1 MRRIAAAAGVLAA
14 GVGLLYGGNPDR
26 VGEAGAPELTF
37 YPWART
43 AGVNGVLMAR
53 VEGVEAI
60 RTNIGGLAFV
70 PSTEAIVSRTILFH
84 PDVLN
89 ISALGVGQ
97 RVGEAGALGLEVFA
111 LTSGEEVVTTVSQ
124 PEGTGATFRA
134 QFINVALSY
143 AYSFSDAIHA
153 GVSVRA
159 IYEAIKD
166 VRAAGVSL
174 DAGIQYVTGERRQM
188 RFGVTL
194 RNLGFPIRYGG
205 PGMSVQASPP
215 GANHQLTL
223 NLPADNFELPLLL
236 HVGASYDLYFNADQH
251 RISVAGMFT
260 SNAFGDDLLGAGVEY
275 AFREM
280 FMLRTGYSLEKEALA
295 VQREEK
301 WQRLHLMSGFFAGF
315 SVQVPLRA
323 AEAGEEV
330 PAVSLD
336 YAFHPAGELGNVHTV
351 QLRVA
356 LAQKFPVR
364 VFKGGIGG
372 SSGE

>member
-1 MRRIAAAAGVLAA
+1 MAVLGGVVTGIGA
-14 GVGLLYGGNPDR
+14 LYGGNPDR

-43 AGVNGVLMAR
+43 AGVNGAFMAR

-60 RTNIGGLAFV
+60 RTNIGGLAFI
-70 PSTEAIVSRTILFH
+70 PRTEVIVSRTILFH

-89 ISALGVGQ
+89 VSALGVGQ
-97 RVGEAGALGLEVFA
+97 RVGEAGALGLEIFA
-111 LTSGEEVVTTVSQ
+111 LTSGEEVVTTVTQ
-124 PEGTGATFRA
+124 PEGTGATFRV

-153 GVSVRA
+153 GASLRT
-159 IYEAIKD
+159 IYESIRD

-174 DAGIQYVTGERRQM
+174 DAGVQYVTGNKRQL

-194 RNLGFPIRYGG
+194 RNLGFPIRYVG
-205 PGMSVQASPP
+205 PGLSVQSSPP
-215 GANHQLTL
+215 GADHQITL
-223 NLPADNFELPLLL
+223 NIPSDNFELPLLL
-236 HVGASYDLYFNADQH
+236 HVGACYDMYFKADQH
-251 RISVAGMFT
+251 RLTVAGMFT

-275 AFREM
+275 AFRGM
-280 FMLRTGYSLEKEALA
+280 FMFRTGYSLEKEALA

-301 WQRLHLMSGFFAGF
+301 WQRLHLMSGFFSGF
-315 SVQVPLRA
+315 SVQVPLRSA
-323 AEAGEEV
+323 QANEEV

-336 YAFHPAGELGNVHTV
+336 YAFHPAGQLGNVHTI
-351 QLRVA
+351 QLRIA
-356 LAQKFPVR
+356 LAEKFPVR

-372 SSGE
+372 SSQE